1 MPKNPNECNYRRLI
15 IIDKSKM
22 AASKMTG
29 WSLKWLHL
37 SYHLTQKSYVLGFI
51 VQLMQRIQLN
61 NHLWRRLVVLLM
73 DGTSYLNWHFRD
85 RL

>member
-1 MPKNPNECNYRRLI
+1 
-15 IIDKSKM
+15 M

-37 SYHLTQKSYVLGFI
+37 SYYLTQKSDVLGFI

-73 DGTSYLNWHFRD
+73 DGTSYLNLHFRD